1 MQLQR
6 PRAVRRT
13 GGMEVAVTLLAGALA
28 APPTGAGLHFIDVG
42 QGSALLVIGREGHAV
57 MIDSGP
63 PGAAE
68 AVIHALDEHGL
79 LRVDLWIHTHFD
91 ADHVGGFA
99 RVIAGADA
107 IAGSDDDID
116 VTTLWDRGL
125 DGAPGSDAVAA
136 YHVAAGDRRRTA
148 ASGDLWEV
156 PGLSVRLVDTGIA
169 AEIAAE
175 NARGLALCVDIE
187 GLRLLAPGDLPAAQA
202 AVAAAACGVVD
213 LLWAAHHGGVDGT
226 SEAVLAAADP
236 ALVII
241 SAGHDNAYCH
251 PAAVTLARLRERA
264 VWISDLAGG
273 GPLGRC
279 PGLATS
285 FAADHR
291 LLSGDLWLAAPP

>member
-6 PRAVRRT
+6 QATSVET
-13 GGMEVAVTLLAGALA
+13 GGMDVAAALLAGALA

-42 QGSALLVIGREGHAV
+42 QGSALLLIGAEGHAV

-107 IAGSDDDID
+107 IVGSDDD
-116 VTTLWDRGL
+116 VEVAALWDRGL
-125 DGAPGSDAVAA
+125 AGAPDSDAVAA
-136 YHVAAGDRRRTA
+136 YRGAAGERRRTA
-148 ASGDLWEV
+148 TAGDRWEA
-156 PGLSVRLVDTGIA
+156 PGLAVRLVDTGIA

-175 NARGLALCVDIE
+175 NARGLAICVDV
-187 GLRLLAPGDLPAAQA
+187 GSLRLLAPGDLPATQA

-213 LLWAAHHGGVDGT
+213 VLWAAHHGGVDGT
-226 SEAVLAAADP
+226 SAAVLAAADP
-236 ALVII
+236 ALVLI